1 MNYDLRYDGP
11 DVEAELSSRQQ
22 GALMGTS
29 MIVDALTSARQSRIT
44 ADGARAAQL
53 EAATLHADRAVWADT
68 PAGVELSGLPDEGI
82 ARRWAACA
90 AHPDQPDASE
100 VRTRLEA
107 ELARRDPETM
117 RDYRSWRNAAGA
129 PPGEAMRR
137 ALAEREA
144 RLADRWTPLTN
155 PQEVAGMDADEVL
168 GRWAD
173 AHAAHGT
180 DTTRADLEQARTAG
194 AHRLAAVAPERLAA
208 WNALQTA
215 QPTPVPGVGARP
227 GLSPADAAARTAGR
241 PSAFLPGPGGAHAG
255 WEAVAQHGV
264 QVAGTAARMT
274 AGSTNPI
281 GIGVQVAARGARH
294 AQYLINRGMH
304 P

>member
-11 DVEAELSSRQQ
+11 DVEAEMSSRQQ

-90 AHPDQPDASE
+90 AHPDQPDAGE
-100 VRTRLEA
+100 VRARLEA

-129 PPGEAMRR
+129 SNRGRR
-137 ALAEREA
+137 CA
-144 RLADRWTPLTN
+144 
-155 PQEVAGMDADEVL
+155 
-168 GRWAD
+168 GRW
-173 AHAAHGT
+173 
-180 DTTRADLEQARTAG
+180 
-194 AHRLAAVAPERLAA
+194 P
-208 WNALQTA
+208 
-215 QPTPVPGVGARP
+215 
-227 GLSPADAAARTAGR
+227 SGR
-241 PSAFLPGPGGAHAG
+241 PAWPTGGH
-255 WEAVAQHGV
+255 
-264 QVAGTAARMT
+264 R
-274 AGSTNPI
+274 
-281 GIGVQVAARGARH
+281 
-294 AQYLINRGMH
+294 
-304 P
+304 

>member
-11 DVEAELSSRQQ
+11 DVEAELSARQQ
-22 GALMGTS
+22 GALMGAS
-29 MIVDALTSARQSRIT
+29 MIVDALTAARASRIT
-44 ADGARAAQL
+44 ADGARAAQRQ
-53 EAATLHADRAVWADT
+53 AAELHADRVVWADT
-68 PAGVELSGLPDEGI
+68 PAGAELSGLPDAGI
-82 ARRWAACA
+82 ARRWVACA
-90 AHPDQPDASE
+90 AHPGDPDASG
-100 VRTRLEA
+100 VRARLEA

-117 RDYRSWRNAAGA
+117 RDYRSWRNAAGQA
-129 PPGEAMRR
+129 PGEAMRR

-155 PQEVAGMDADEVL
+155 PQQVAGMDADEVL

-180 DTTRADLEQARTAG
+180 HTTRADLEAARTAG

-208 WNALQTA
+208 WNALQA
-215 QPTPVPGVGARP
+215 DQPTAVAGVAARP

-241 PSAFLPGPGGAHAG
+241 SGAFLPDPGGAG
-255 WEAVAQHGV
+255 WAAVAQRGV
-264 QVAGTAARMT
+264 AVAGTAARVT

-281 GIGVQVAARGARH
+281 GIGVQVAASGARH
-294 AQYLINRGMH
+294 AQYLISRGLR
-304 P
+304 